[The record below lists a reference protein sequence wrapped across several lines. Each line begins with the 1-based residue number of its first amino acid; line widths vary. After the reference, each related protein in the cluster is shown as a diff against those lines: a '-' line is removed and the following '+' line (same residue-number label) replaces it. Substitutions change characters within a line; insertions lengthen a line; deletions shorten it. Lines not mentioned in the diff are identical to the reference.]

1 MPSVKKY
8 KICRRLGTGMFEKCQ
23 TQRFAMSETKRAGAA
38 KGRRRPRRS
47 DYGVQLIEKQKV
59 RMSYGVSEKQFRNYV
74 NKALLTASPAT
85 TLFELL
91 ESRLDN
97 VVYRLGLAP
106 TRRMARQLTTHGH
119 LTFNGKRIDVPSAH
133 MREGDVV
140 AARGGSKKIGPFTD
154 LDAKLKQ
161 HTSPGWMKFDQKAL
175 SATITGTPANPD
187 PFLNF
192 QAVIE
197 FYSR

>member
-1 MPSVKKY
+1 MPTVKKY

-23 TQRFAMSETKRAGAA
+23 TQRFAMSETKRAAGPR
-38 KGRRRPRRS
+38 KRRPRRS
-47 DYGVQLIEKQKV
+47 DYGMQLLEKQKV

-74 NKALLTASPAT
+74 NKALETATPAT

-119 LTFNGKRIDVPSAH
+119 MTLNGKRLDVPSAH
-133 MREGDVV
+133 ITEGDVI
-140 AARGGSKKIGPFTD
+140 AIRGGSKKIGPFAD
-154 LDAKLKQ
+154 LDAKLKG
-161 HTSPGWMKFDQKAL
+161 HTTPGWVKFDAKSA
-175 SATITGTPANPD
+175 SATVTGKPVNPD
-187 PFLNF
+187 PFFNF
-192 QAVIE
+192 QTVIE

>member
-1 MPSVKKY
+1 MPTVKKY

-23 TQRFAMSETKRAGAA
+23 TQRFAMSEAKRQGAG
-38 KGRRRPRRS
+38 GRKRRPRRS
-47 DYGVQLIEKQKV
+47 DYGLQLIEKQKV
-59 RMSYGVSEKQFRNYV
+59 RMSYGVSERQFRNYV
-74 NKALLTASPAT
+74 NKALETASPAT

-119 LTFNGKRIDVPSAH
+119 MTLNGKRNDVPSAH
-133 MREGDVV
+133 VAEGNTV
-140 AARGGSKKIGPFTD
+140 AIRGGSKKIGPFTD
-154 LDAKLKQ
+154 LDTKLKQ
-161 HTSPGWMKFDQKAL
+161 HNTPGWIKFDAKAA
-175 SATITGTPANPD
+175 SATITGKPVNPD
-187 PFLNF
+187 PFFNF